1 MTISQISLTVSQ
13 LTQAIKLH
21 LEKQFP
27 KVVVQ
32 GEVSNFKKQSSNHLY
47 FTLKDAHSQIQ
58 CAMFQSD
65 ARLLK
70 EIPKDGDQIE
80 VCGDVNVY
88 PPRGNYQIIVRS
100 LKKAGLGD
108 LLQLLEERK
117 QKFLKQGYFD
127 LAIKKKLP
135 AFPKK
140 IGIIT
145 SPTGAVISDIL
156 QILDRRA
163 FGYHVILN
171 PVKVQ
176 GAEAAAE
183 ISRAIDDFNQHQLVD
198 VLIVGRGGGSIEDLW
213 AFNEESVVTSIYK
226 SQIPVITA
234 IGHETDTTLSDL
246 AADLRAPTP
255 SAAAELV
262 LAEKNEHLKFLEH
275 VQKSINSAISYSL
288 RERNQKL
295 NALKKHPFFLSPQNI
310 FRIYEQK
317 VDEVQILIDQA
328 YREKRGKLRE
338 QLNEFRLKIQAK
350 SPTSQI
356 QNKIFKLNQ
365 IQEKLNYK
373 LESLIK
379 AKRANFETV
388 MTHLLAID
396 PKKLL
401 EKGYTILFDQKS
413 NCAIVSVKE
422 IALKQ
427 KIKLILKDGTCEASI
442 DGVHY

>member
-1 MTISQISLTVSQ
+1 M
-13 LTQAIKLH
+13 
-21 LEKQFP
+21 
-27 KVVVQ
+27 
-32 GEVSNFKKQSSNHLY
+32 
-47 FTLKDAHSQIQ
+47 
-58 CAMFQSD
+58 
-65 ARLLK
+65 
-70 EIPKDGDQIE
+70 
-80 VCGDVNVY
+80 
-88 PPRGNYQIIVRS
+88 
-100 LKKAGLGD
+100 
-108 LLQLLEERK
+108 
-117 QKFLKQGYFD
+117 
-127 LAIKKKLP
+127 
-135 AFPKK
+135 
-140 IGIIT
+140 
-145 SPTGAVISDIL
+145 
-156 QILDRRA
+156 
-163 FGYHVILN
+163 
-171 PVKVQ
+171 
-176 GAEAAAE
+176 
-183 ISRAIDDFNQHQLVD
+183 
-198 VLIVGRGGGSIEDLW
+198 
-213 AFNEESVVTSIYK
+213 
-226 SQIPVITA
+226 
-234 IGHETDTTLSDL
+234 
-246 AADLRAPTP
+246 
-255 SAAAELV
+255 

-401 EKGYTILFDQKS
+401 EKGYSILFDQKS

-427 KIKLILKDGTCEASI
+427 KIKLILKDGTCEATV
-442 DGVHY
+442 DGVHP